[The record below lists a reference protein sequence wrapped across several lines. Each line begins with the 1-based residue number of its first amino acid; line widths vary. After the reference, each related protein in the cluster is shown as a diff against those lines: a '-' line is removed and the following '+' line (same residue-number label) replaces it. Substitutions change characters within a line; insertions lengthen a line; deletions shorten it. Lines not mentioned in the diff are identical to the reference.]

1 MSADDREAAGPPP
14 DKRAAGPA
22 VKGASTVL
30 LVLVAAC
37 LGGVVVQW
45 IAQIFEPEPEPPA
58 EVVEVRA
65 TPSVVLAVRDLARL
79 ESTSF
84 HVERV
89 IDMTSRQRTLF
100 GLVEAQDSILLV
112 AAADVVAG
120 VDLSQLEESDVV
132 VDGERVTIT
141 LPAPEIFTT
150 ALDNDSTYVY
160 ERDTDVL
167 ARRSNSLE
175 TRARREAERTLRE
188 AAVEAGIHDRAR
200 RSARQTVESLVRSL
214 GYDEVVIEFADEE

>member
-1 MSADDREAAGPPP
+1 VSADAEDALGPPP

-30 LVLVAAC
+30 LVLLAAC
-37 LGGVVVQW
+37 LGGVVVHW
-45 IAQIFEPEPEPPA
+45 IARIFEPEPEPPA
-58 EVVEVRA
+58 EVVEVRS
-65 TPSVVLAVRDLARL
+65 TPSVVVAVRDLARL
-79 ESTSF
+79 ETTSF

-100 GLVEAQDSILLV
+100 GLVEAEDSILLV

-120 VDLSQLEESDVV
+120 VDLADLEESDVV
-132 VDGERVTIT
+132 VDDQRVTLT

-150 ALDNDSTYVY
+150 ALHNESTCVY
-160 ERDTDVL
+160 QRDTDVL
-167 ARRSNSLE
+167 ARRSNTLE

-200 RSARQTVESLVRSL
+200 RSARQTVGSLVRSL
-214 GYDEVVIEFADEE
+214 GYAEVEIEFADGE

>member
-1 MSADDREAAGPPP
+1 VSADAEETPGPPP

-22 VKGASTVL
+22 VRGASTVL
-30 LVLVAAC
+30 LVLLAAC
-37 LGGVVVQW
+37 LGGVAVHW
-45 IAQIFEPEPEPPA
+45 LARLFEPDPEPPA
-58 EVVEVRA
+58 EVVEVRS
-65 TPSVVLAVRDLARL
+65 TPSVVVAVRDLARL

-100 GLVEAQDSILLV
+100 GLVEAEDSLLLV

-120 VDLSQLEESDVV
+120 VDLGQLEESDVV
-132 VDGERVTIT
+132 VDDQRVTVT

-150 ALDNDSTYVY
+150 ALDQEHTYVY
-160 ERDTDVL
+160 SRETDVL
-167 ARRSNSLE
+167 ARRSDSLE

-188 AAVEAGIHDRAR
+188 AAIEAGIHDRAR

-214 GYDEVVIEFADEE
+214 GYDEVEVEFADEE